1 MNQGGGGFLLGNN
14 MFGARRSKVEG
25 KNRCGGGRARRWGGS
40 YYELGRRGYERSDGD
55 LIGGEWR
62 SFKYLVCQFPGR
74 GGDVLMGERRGG
86 GTASVPRGVGVRYS
100 RTAQQQGFIG

>member
-1 MNQGGGGFLLGNN
+1 LLGKN

-25 KNRCGGGRARRWGGS
+25 KIDAVEEGQGGGGS
-40 YYELGRRGYERSDGD
+40 YYELGRRGYERSGGD
-55 LIGGEWR
+55 RIGGEWR
-62 SFKYLVCQFPGR
+62 SFIYLVCQFPGR

-86 GTASVPRGVGVRYS
+86 GTASVPRGVGVRYG